1 MSTGFPSASDDWP
14 LTTPTT
20 GSTGCYASAA
30 SGYATAAPF
39 RRPRKPSRLMP
50 APGSGQGIVSSQT
63 RPLEGPGSG
72 CWDRPVGAAADV
84 HIMPLCCDSRLLR
97 HPHWRLSQL
106 EKTVVSEPIQLEL
119 PLRLLGGEGIFHAKN
134 TNIKTHRVR
143 MPARIA
149 K

>member
-14 LTTPTT
+14 LTTQTT

-30 SGYATAAPF
+30 SGYAAAAPF

-72 CWDRPVGAAADV
+72 CWDRPVGGRSRC
-84 HIMPLCCDSRLLR
+84 PLWVKRGLAVEALCRLL
-97 HPHWRLSQL
+97 S
-106 EKTVVSEPIQLEL
+106 VVSPIGDKFLRRSERSEV
-119 PLRLLGGEGIFHAKN
+119 PLATDAAQQTWGDSMGQFYH
-134 TNIKTHRVR
+134 
-143 MPARIA
+143 
-149 K
+149 